1 MAGLKKICESS
12 LNLKIISFFHEN
24 PSIVDTSG
32 GIATWL
38 NQDRKKIKKALDYL
52 AGQNILVSHRSGST
66 TAYAYT
72 QEKEI
77 IEKIEKILQNKQGN
91 CLRQ

>member
-1 MAGLKKICESS
+1 MADLKKICESS

-38 NQDRKKIKKALDYL
+38 NHDRKEIKKVLDYL
-52 AGQNILVSHRSGST
+52 AGQNILVSHHTGST

-72 QEKEI
+72 QDKEI
-77 IEKIEKILQNKQGN
+77 IEQIEKILQIQN
-91 CLRQ
+91 R